1 MRKLS
6 ESCEEVIRKQQTDIV
21 ANKKRLNGPEGQ
33 FSKELVLHKSVLA
46 CIFNS
51 NICCLSSGQ
60 LAKYNQLQYSYDL
73 ITQTAAVY
81 SADRQTVYLVR

>member
-21 ANKKRLNGPEGQ
+21 ANTKRLNGPEGQ
-33 FSKELVLHKSVLA
+33 FSEELVLHKSVQA

-60 LAKYNQLQYSYDL
+60 LAKYNHLQY
-73 ITQTAAVY
+73 
-81 SADRQTVYLVR
+81 

>member
-1 MRKLS
+1 VRKLS

-33 FSKELVLHKSVLA
+33 FSEELVLHKSVQA

-60 LAKYNQLQYSYDL
+60 LAKYNHLQY
-73 ITQTAAVY
+73 
-81 SADRQTVYLVR
+81 